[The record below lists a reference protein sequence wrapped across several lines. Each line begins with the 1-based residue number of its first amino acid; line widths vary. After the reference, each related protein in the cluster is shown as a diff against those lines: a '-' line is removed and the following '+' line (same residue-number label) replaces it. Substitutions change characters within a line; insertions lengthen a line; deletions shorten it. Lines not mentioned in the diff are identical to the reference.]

1 MSALVSHLPRARH
14 LLSAEQRRALQ
25 ILATAGRHG
34 CAGAALLGQ
43 GFRVGMLADLV
54 GDGLAAARRE
64 AVMVDK
70 REITVVRIC
79 ITDAGRNSIK
89 CSG

>member
-1 MSALVSHLPRARH
+1 MTALLSHLPRARY

-25 ILATAGRHG
+25 MLATAGQHG

-64 AVMVDK
+64 TVRVDK